1 MKKVLLGTTALA
13 VAGMVAGGA
22 ANAAEE
28 PITAG
33 IGGYYKAAMAFLS
46 EDSDAGQFAD
56 NRNSHAIGQDI
67 EIGISGS
74 TTLDNGMTVGFVA
87 NIEGNG
93 GTGTG
98 SASLDERWLFFRG
111 GFGQFRIGTTESARQ
126 EMTNFAPNGAWN
138 FGVNTPFF
146 IFANPGN
153 ATFFN
158 VRTYDDGIGNE
169 DNMKVIY
176 FSPTFNGFRIGAS
189 YAPDDNNQQQYGG
202 NTTDSAT
209 AAQLQNN
216 ASITAEFAHDF
227 GAANIRVMAG
237 YEQYVVENC
246 GATAAI
252 QTCEDNPASTQFGG
266 TISFGEWSIGGGWL
280 ESEQIALAASGA
292 GRDRTDHDLGVSY
305 WSGPMGVGLQWG
317 HAEIDVADGT
327 QDELDIYALN
337 ATYVIGPGI
346 DVEAQIDMGEFDDG
360 STGENL
366 DNDWTSLMIGT
377 SVSF

>member
-33 IGGYYKAAMAFLS
+33 IGGYYKAAMAFLN
-46 EDSDAGQFAD
+46 EDNDSGQFAD
-56 NRNSHAIGQDI
+56 NRNSHALGQDI

-74 TTLDNGMTVGFVA
+74 TTLDNGITVGFVA
-87 NIEGNG
+87 NIEGN
-93 GTGTG
+93 TDATAD
-98 SASLDERWLFFRG
+98 SAALDERWLFFRG
-111 GFGQFRIGTTESARQ
+111 SFGQFRVGSTESARQ

-153 ATFFN
+153 NTFFN
-158 VRTYDDGIGNE
+158 VRTYDDGLGTE
-169 DNMKVIY
+169 DNIKVIY
-176 FSPTFNGFRIGAS
+176 FTPTFNGFRLGAS
-189 YAPDDNNQQQYGG
+189 YAPEDDNQQQYGG
-202 NTTDSAT
+202 NTTDET
-209 AAQLQNN
+209 GGLQNN
-216 ASITAEFAHDF
+216 MSIAAEFNHDF
-227 GAANIRVMAG
+227 GAASIRLMGG
-237 YEQYVVENC
+237 YESYVLENC
-246 GATAAI
+246 NASAAV
-252 QTCEDNPASTQFGG
+252 QTCEDSPASTQLGG

-280 ESEQIALAASGA
+280 ETEQTALAASGA
-292 GRDRTDHDLGVSY
+292 GRERTDHDLGVSY
-305 WSGPMGVGLQWG
+305 WSGPIGVGLQWG

-360 STGENL
+360 TSGNNL
-366 DNDWTSLMIGT
+366 DNSWTSLLVGT

>member
-33 IGGYYKAAMAFLS
+33 IGGYYKAAMGFVS
-46 EDSDAGQFAD
+46 EDNDDGQLSDA
-56 NRNSHAIGQDI
+56 RNSNALGQDI

-87 NIEGNG
+87 NIEGNTD
-93 GTGTG
+93 GTAD
-98 SASLDERWLFFRG
+98 SAALDERWLFFRG
-111 GFGQFRIGTTESARQ
+111 SFGQFRVGSTESARQ

-153 ATFFN
+153 GAGFFN
-158 VRTYDDGIGNE
+158 VRTYDDGLGTE
-169 DNMKVIY
+169 DNLKIIY
-176 FSPTFNGFRIGAS
+176 FSPTFNGFRVGAS
-189 YAPDDNNQQQYGG
+189 YAPEDDNQQQYGG
-202 NTTDSAT
+202 NTTDET
-209 AAQLQNN
+209 GGLQNN
-216 ASITAEFAHDF
+216 MSVSAEFAHDF
-227 GAANIRVMAG
+227 GAANIRLMAG
-237 YEQYVVENC
+237 YESYVLENC
-246 GATAAI
+246 NAAANV

-280 ESEQIALAASGA
+280 ETEQTALANSGQ
-292 GRDRTDHDLGVSY
+292 GRDRTDYDLGISY
-305 WSGPMGVGLQWG
+305 WSGPIGVGLQWG
-317 HAEIDVADGT
+317 HAELDVADGT

-360 STGENL
+360 TTGENL

>member
-33 IGGYYKAAMAFLS
+33 IGGYYKAAMGFVS
-46 EDSDAGQFAD
+46 EDNDDGQLSDA
-56 NRNSHAIGQDI
+56 RNSNALGQDI

-87 NIEGNG
+87 NIEGNTD
-93 GTGTG
+93 GTAD
-98 SASLDERWLFFRG
+98 SAALDERWLFFRG
-111 GFGQFRIGTTESARQ
+111 SFGQFRVGSTESARQ

-146 IFANPGN
+146 IFANPG
-153 ATFFN
+153 TFAN
-158 VRTYDDGIGNE
+158 VRTYDDGLGTE
-169 DNMKVIY
+169 DNLKIIY
-176 FSPTFNGFRIGAS
+176 FSPTFNGFRVGAS
-189 YAPDDNNQQQYGG
+189 YAPEDDNQQQYGG
-202 NTTDSAT
+202 NTTDET
-209 AAQLQNN
+209 GGLQNN
-216 ASITAEFAHDF
+216 MSVSAEFAHDF
-227 GAANIRVMAG
+227 GAANIRLMAG
-237 YEQYVVENC
+237 YESYVLENC
-246 GATAAI
+246 NAAANV

-280 ESEQIALAASGA
+280 ETEQTALANSGQ
-292 GRDRTDHDLGVSY
+292 GRDRTDYDLGISY
-305 WSGPMGVGLQWG
+305 WSGPIGVGLQWG
-317 HAEIDVADGT
+317 HAELDVADGT

-360 STGENL
+360 TTGENL

>member
-46 EDSDAGQFAD
+46 EDNDAGQFAD
-56 NRNSHAIGQDI
+56 NRNSHALGQDI

-98 SASLDERWLFFRG
+98 SAALDERWLFFRG

-158 VRTYDDGIGNE
+158 VRTYDDGLGNE

-189 YAPDDNNQQQYGG
+189 YAPDD
-202 NTTDSAT
+202 A
-209 AAQLQNN
+209 
-216 ASITAEFAHDF
+216 
-227 GAANIRVMAG
+227 
-237 YEQYVVENC
+237 
-246 GATAAI
+246 
-252 QTCEDNPASTQFGG
+252 
-266 TISFGEWSIGGGWL
+266 TISSSMVATPL
-280 ESEQIALAASGA
+280 MSLVPCRTMPQSRLSSLTTLA
-292 GRDRTDHDLGVSY
+292 
-305 WSGPMGVGLQWG
+305 P
-317 HAEIDVADGT
+317 
-327 QDELDIYALN
+327 
-337 ATYVIGPGI
+337 
-346 DVEAQIDMGEFDDG
+346 
-360 STGENL
+360 ST
-366 DNDWTSLMIGT
+366 SA
-377 SVSF
+377 

>member
-46 EDSDAGQFAD
+46 EDNDAGQFAD
-56 NRNSHAIGQDI
+56 NRNSHALGQDI

-74 TTLDNGMTVGFVA
+74 TTLDNGITVGFVA
-87 NIEGNG
+87 NIEGNTD
-93 GTGTG
+93 GTNG
-98 SASLDERWLFFRG
+98 SDSLDERWLFFRG
-111 GFGQFRIGTTESARQ
+111 SFGQFRVGSTESARQ

-158 VRTYDDGIGNE
+158 VRTYDDGLGNE

-202 NTTDSAT
+202 NTTDVVGA
-209 AAQLQNN
+209 LQNN
-216 ASITAEFAHDF
+216 ASISAEFAHDF
-227 GAANIRVMAG
+227 GSVNIRLMAG
-237 YEQYVVENC
+237 YEQYVVETCN
-246 GATAAI
+246 AAANV
-252 QTCEDNPASTQFGG
+252 QTCEDDPASTQFGG
-266 TISFGEWSIGGGWL
+266 TLNFGEWSIGGGWL
-280 ESEQIALAASGA
+280 ETEQIALAASGA
-292 GRDRTDHDLGVSY
+292 GRDRTDYDLGISY
-305 WSGPMGVGLQWG
+305 WSGPIGVGLQWG

-346 DVEAQIDMGEFDDG
+346 DVEAQIDMGQFDDETAG
-360 STGENL
+360 TTL
-366 DNDWTSLMIGT
+366 DNDWTSLLIGT

>member
-46 EDSDAGQFAD
+46 EDNDAGQFAD
-56 NRNSHAIGQDI
+56 NRNSHALGQDI

-98 SASLDERWLFFRG
+98 SAALDERWLFFRG

-158 VRTYDDGIGNE
+158 VRTYDDGLGNE

-202 NTTDSAT
+202 NTTDVVGA
-209 AAQLQNN
+209 LQNN
-216 ASITAEFAHDF
+216 ASISAEFAHDF
-227 GAANIRVMAG
+227 GSVNIRLMAG
-237 YEQYVVENC
+237 YEQYVVETCN
-246 GATAAI
+246 AAANV
-252 QTCEDNPASTQFGG
+252 QTCEDDPASTQFGG
-266 TISFGEWSIGGGWL
+266 TLNFGEWSIGGGWL
-280 ESEQIALAASGA
+280 ETEQIALAASGA
-292 GRDRTDHDLGVSY
+292 GRDRTDYDLGISY
-305 WSGPMGVGLQWG
+305 WSGPIGVGLQWG

-360 STGENL
+360 TTGENL
-366 DNDWTSLMIGT
+366 DNDWTSLLIGT